1 MLARTKRRQ
10 LILTSHPRIMY
21 VKVTEMEMR
30 GVIDLSTVEE
40 CKAGT
45 EKGHFDII
53 IPGRTYDICVLSGSA
68 PQYVSSCVFLSLLPL
83 SLSFSLP
90 FSFSFSLSLS
100 LSRCFPSVAFVG
112 APPSPPTQLHQLTL
126 PPLFASFLP
135 RWVSIINDAMPA
147 SALTREQFLQKTE
160 ASLSQSPLSKQG
172 YLLLQHRTKAKKFTK
187 HYYVLQGTELLR
199 FGKKSATSAD
209 ATDVID
215 SEASVRKLVGQP
227 KPHCFEI
234 AMYGPGGGT
243 KVFSCESPSVQNDWI
258 NAIKAALVFARA
270 AKAGHLHG
278 GAARRASLTALSKL
292 DGP

>member
-30 GVIDLSTVEE
+30 GVIDLATVEQ
-40 CKAGT
+40 CKAGA

-53 IPGRTYDICVLSGSA
+53 VPGRTYDICVLSGSA
-68 PQYVSSCVFLSLLPL
+68 PQYVSRFA
-83 SLSFSLP
+83 
-90 FSFSFSLSLS
+90 
-100 LSRCFPSVAFVG
+100 SRSSRF
-112 APPSPPTQLHQLTL
+112 SPPAALAN
-126 PPLFASFLP
+126 PFPLFLLYNALCTPFLP

-147 SALTREQFLQKTE
+147 SALTREQWLQKTE
-160 ASLSQSPLSKQG
+160 AALSQSPLSKQG
-172 YLLLQHRTKAKKFTK
+172 YLLLQHLTKAKKFTK
-187 HYYVLQGTELLR
+187 HYFVLQGTELLR

-209 ATDVID
+209 AVDVID
-215 SEASVRKLVGQP
+215 SEASVRKLAGQP

-234 AMYGPGGGT
+234 ATYGAGGGK
-243 KVFSCESPSVQNDWI
+243 KVFSCESPSVQSDWI

-270 AKAGHLHG
+270 AKAGDGRG
-278 GAARRASLTALSKL
+278 GAGRRASLTALSKL